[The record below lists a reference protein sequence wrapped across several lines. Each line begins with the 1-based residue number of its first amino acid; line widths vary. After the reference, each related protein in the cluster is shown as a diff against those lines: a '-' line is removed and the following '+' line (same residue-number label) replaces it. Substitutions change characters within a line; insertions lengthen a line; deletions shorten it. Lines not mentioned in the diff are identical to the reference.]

1 MVDRTP
7 LQSTMS
13 NYIYRCIPMQCYHPM
28 SSWPFKEHRTA
39 VPCCTGDQ
47 VATLEQLE
55 SIWRDRS
62 DGLVLPGLCTNMI
75 LRYSVQISNWTDR
88 NQNASSSS
96 YFKIDTVQKQRS
108 QLSGCMPPE
117 NRTSTKQTRNLKD
130 ILRDFT
136 NIKHRNDIKLVCHL
150 ISGYAALRR

>member
-13 NYIYRCIPMQCYHPM
+13 NYMYRCIPMQCYYPM
-28 SSWPFKEHRTA
+28 SSWPLKEHRTA
-39 VPCCTGDQ
+39 VLCCTRDQ

-62 DGLVLPGLCTNMI
+62 DGLRSARPLYKYDT
-75 LRYSVQISNWTDR
+75 RYKSPTGPIEIKTRRV
-88 NQNASSSS
+88 
-96 YFKIDTVQKQRS
+96 V
-108 QLSGCMPPE
+108 
-117 NRTSTKQTRNLKD
+117 RTSRSIRYKSRGRGSAAACHLKTGQYTKQTRNLKD

-136 NIKHRNDIKLVCHL
+136 NIKHRNDIKWF
-150 ISGYAALRR
+150 AT